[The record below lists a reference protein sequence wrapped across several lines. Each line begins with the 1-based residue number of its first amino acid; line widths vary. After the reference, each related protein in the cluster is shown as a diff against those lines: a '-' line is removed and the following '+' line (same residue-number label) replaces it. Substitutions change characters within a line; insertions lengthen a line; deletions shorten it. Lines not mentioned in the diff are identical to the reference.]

1 MDILFEGLKKLGIG
15 EKISCDGA
23 VGDAKKKHEIDA
35 EEICRKIET
44 YINEIILFNSAYN
57 LTNTSELVVR
67 HILDSLSTYEILS
80 SLIAQ
85 SGKAESDFHA
95 ADIGSGGGL
104 PGIPLATVFSN
115 IHFDL
120 IERMSKRCAFLEN
133 CSAIMGLKNVKVI
146 CKEAEKVSENEYDMI
161 TFRAF
166 RPLDKKMIKT
176 LLRIVKKG
184 GFLCAYKAKIENITQ
199 EMNEIADIVPEYQI
213 EKLKVPYL
221 EDSQRNLVIIKK

>member
-1 MDILFEGLKKLGIG
+1 MVI
-15 EKISCDGA
+15 
-23 VGDAKKKHEIDA
+23 
-35 EEICRKIET
+35 EEILKVKQPKAFMLENVKNLCSHDRGRTFKVILESLDELDYEVFYQVIDGQNFVPQHRERILIVGFDRKH
-44 YINEIILFNSAYN
+44 F
-57 LTNTSELVVR
+57 
-67 HILDSLSTYEILS
+67 
-80 SLIAQ
+80 
-85 SGKAESDFHA
+85 GSD
-95 ADIGSGGGL
+95 
-104 PGIPLATVFSN
+104 

-166 RPLDKKMIKT
+166 RPLDKRMIKT